1 MRYQELLNE
10 YRDLLAADVRLQQE
24 LHRIPKGYLVTKKIS
39 GREYQYL
46 QYSVQGKKKS
56 EYVREEDAERIR
68 AAIARREPAKAELDA
83 VRQSQDRLERAARI
97 LDTNLYRTFVFLKQ
111 SAEMDALPI
120 EKRKDA
126 LAFTRAMTAL
136 EGLPAKE
143 ETEKNLQLW
152 AKGEKRFVDFY
163 MKSLQSYSIIDS
175 NWMI

>member
-56 EYVREEDAERIR
+56 EYVREEDEERIR
-68 AAIARREPAKAELDA
+68 EAISRREPAKAELNA
-83 VRQSQDRLERAARI
+83 VRQNQDRLECAARI

-111 SAEMDALPI
+111 SAEMDALPVD
-120 EKRKDA
+120 KRLDA
-126 LAFTRAMTAL
+126 LTFAKAMTAL

-143 ETEKNLQLW
+143 ETEQNLLLW
-152 AKGEKRFVDFY
+152 AAGEKRFTDFY
-163 MKSLQSYSIIDS
+163 MQSLCAYGILEG
-175 NWMI
+175 M